1 VDVKSYLTEDIA
13 KFWEEHPCGDD
24 FVQANEWQQ
33 FFLNYDRFK
42 YAVEPHILSELR
54 KLDLKG
60 KRVLEIGLGQ
70 GAEAQKIIE
79 AGAIYN
85 GVDITQ
91 ESVARVKTRCTLF
104 SLPYE
109 SLQVMNAEP
118 LDFPDGSFDIVFSH
132 GVLHHSPNIKKI
144 VAEIHRVLRPGGRV
158 VVMLYHRNS
167 VNYQIS
173 IRLLRRL
180 GIFLLAVRG
189 VPRIVARLTKEKPE
203 RLEKHVTNLKKHG
216 IAYLRLENFIH
227 KSTDGPDNVFSSVFS
242 QSEAA
247 ELFSSF
253 KELNFS
259 KHCFNERHFPVLHNF
274 LPASAKEK
282 IASRY
287 GWHLWI
293 NGVK

>member
-1 VDVKSYLTEDIA
+1 VDVKTYTTEEIA

-24 FVQANEWQQ
+24 FVQADERQQ
-33 FFLNYDRFK
+33 LFLNYDRFK
-42 YAVEPHILSELR
+42 YAVEPHILIELR
-54 KLDLKG
+54 GIDFRG

-70 GAEAQKIIE
+70 GAEAQKMIE
-79 AGAIYN
+79 AGAVYN
-85 GVDITQ
+85 GIDITQ
-91 ESVARVKTRCTLF
+91 ESVARVKTRCRLF

-109 SLQVMNAEP
+109 SLQVMNAET

-144 VAEIHRVLRPGGRV
+144 VAEIYRVLRPGGRV

-167 VNYQIS
+167 VNYQVS
-173 IRLLRRL
+173 IRLLRRF
-180 GIFLLAVRG
+180 GIFLLVIPGA
-189 VPRIVARLTKEKPE
+189 PRIIAKLINEKPE
-203 RLEKHVTNLKKHG
+203 RLEKHITNLKKHG
-216 IAYLRLENFIH
+216 MAYLRLENFIH

-253 KELNFS
+253 KEVSFS
-259 KHCFNERHFPVLHNF
+259 RHCFNERHFPILHSL

-293 NGVK
+293 NAVK